1 MIKII
6 RNENFPQFLKIIAFD
21 NFVEEIQSKNKAV
34 RIAKK
39 IAKDNK
45 INFIYCLGDVVP
57 S

>member
-21 NFVEEIQSKNKAV
+21 NFVEEIQSKNKAI

-39 IAKDNK
+39 IAKDNN